1 MADRDDE
8 LEFDF
13 FDDEPST
20 QETAVGARRGPGPPP
35 PTGPPKP
42 PVRSPSGLTP
52 LLRLVGLIAFAIVAV
67 VVLVFVI
74 QGCRDKGEEDAYRTY
89 MQNATRIADEST
101 AIGSEL
107 NSLLTT
113 PGTDE
118 AALEQD
124 LNGLAQQQQ
133 QLVANAQ
140 GLDPPGPLSPEH
152 DALVEALEFRVSGLR
167 GLEEAFRRT
176 ADSDDA
182 DEAGRQLAAQADRLV
197 ASDVVWADRFR
208 APARNELT
216 AAEITGVQVPSSVF
230 LVNPELASS
239 ATLKPIWERLH
250 GAETGTPSGL
260 HGNNIVST
268 VVLPDEQPL
277 SQDTETTIVATTDLA
292 FEVSRRELRRL
303 PGGRGPGDPDDP
315 AHAVTDPPP
324 GDDLGDQP
332 RRAAD
337 RHVRRPRTAAVRRAD
352 HGQGRREAGA
362 GRDERV
368 QQRRRVPGHLLRR
381 VDPGTGGDPGS
392 RMRGGEPVV

>member
-1 MADRDDE
+1 MSDRDDE

-20 QETAVGARRGPGPPP
+20 QVTAVGRPAPRRGPGPPP
-35 PTGPPKP
+35 GGPPPQP

-89 MQNATRIADEST
+89 MQNVTRIADEST
-101 AIGSEL
+101 AIGREL

-140 GLDPPGPLSPEH
+140 GIDPPGRLSPEH
-152 DALVEALEFRVSGLR
+152 DELIEALELRVSGLR

-208 APARNELT
+208 APARSELT
-216 AAEITGVQVPSSVF
+216 AQEITGVQVPSSVF

-292 FEVSRRELRRL
+292 FEVTVENSGDFPEVEVVVTLTIQRTPSPIRRQETISVIN
-303 PGGRGPGDPDDP
+303 PGEQQT
-315 AHAVTDPPP
+315 VTF
-324 GDDLGDQP
+324 GDLGQP
-332 RRAAD
+332 PFAEPTTVKVD
-337 RHVRRPRTAAVRRAD
+337 VKP
-352 HGQGRREAGA
+352 
-362 GRDERV
+362 
-368 QQRRRVPGHLLRR
+368 VPGE
-381 VDPGTGGDPGS
+381 TNES
-392 RMRGGEPVV
+392 NNAAEYPVIFSVG